1 MHNPEGPPR
10 AYIGIDVGAVS
21 TNLALIDPGG
31 EVFFASY
38 LRTGGDPLS
47 SIARI
52 MAGAHD
58 RIEGLDIGGC
68 AATGSGR
75 HLAAALVGA
84 DMVKNEITA
93 HAAGALHFCPG
104 ARTVIEVGGQDS
116 KIIIIEHRT
125 VVDFAV
131 NNVCAAG
138 TGSFL
143 DHQASRMNLSIDE
156 FSEMAAGAAESVHI
170 PGRCTV
176 FAETDIIQKQQ
187 MGASRDAIARGLCE
201 SLVRN
206 YLANVASGKRIRPPV
221 VFQGGVASNIAV
233 RKAFEKELGTAV
245 TVPPYHNVM
254 GAIGAALLIRAEL
267 GADYESVFRN
277 VPIEPGALKTRVFE
291 CEHCP
296 NSCDILEIFDSG
308 VLISRWGSRC
318 GRWDLDA

>member
-1 MHNPEGPPR
+1 MK
-10 AYIGIDVGAVS
+10 AYLGIDVGAVS
-21 TNLALIDPGG
+21 TNLALLD
-31 EVFFASY
+31 ENRDVVFVSY
-38 LRTGGDPLS
+38 LRTAGDPLS

-52 MAGAHD
+52 MDGAHRKID
-58 RIEGLDIGGC
+58 NYDIGGC

-75 HLAAALVGA
+75 QLAAALVGA
-84 DMVKNEITA
+84 DLIKNEITA

-116 KIIIIEHRT
+116 KIIMIDHRT
-125 VVDFAV
+125 VVDFAM

-143 DHQASRMNLSIDE
+143 EHQAARMNLSIDE
-156 FSEMAAGAAESVHI
+156 FSEMAAGAKESVHI

-187 MGASRDAIARGLCE
+187 MGASREAIARGLCE

-206 YLANVASGKRIRPPV
+206 YLANVASGKNIRPPV
-221 VFQGGVASNIAV
+221 VFQGGVASNEAV
-233 RKAFEKELGTAV
+233 RQAFEKELDIPV
-245 TVPPYHNVM
+245 QVPPYHNVM
-254 GAIGAALLIRAEL
+254 GAIGVALLSRAEL
-267 GADYESVFRN
+267 GQDFETSFRN
-277 VPIEPGALKTRVFE
+277 NPIDPRRLTTRVFE

-308 VLISRWGSRC
+308 AIISRWGSRC
-318 GRWDLDA
+318 GRWDLTE